1 MPSHPSAQ
9 GSSGE
14 YNTAS
19 SEEKLTGVE
28 RILQILA
35 YCVAI
40 PLCFLFLWIIYMTVA
55 LLFFRTFIP
64 WFPFWGII
72 GLVTLAVVYSIYSSW
87 VMDAPGG
94 PAKFYARLKAKK
106 EKRDMREYKREHK
119 QMQRDAAERER
130 SKLYRFMV
138 NGGAFA
144 ILLALLLLW
153 GLFSQLI

>member
-1 MPSHPSAQ
+1 MARITGVEIILPPP
-9 GSSGE
+9 
-14 YNTAS
+14 
-19 SEEKLTGVE
+19 EEKLTGVE

-40 PLCFLFLWIIYMTVA
+40 PLCFIFLWIVYLSVA
-55 LLFFRTFIP
+55 ALFILPFIP
-64 WFPFWGII
+64 WLPFWAII
-72 GLVTLAVVYSIYSSW
+72 SLITLAVVYSIYSSW

-119 QMQRDAAERER
+119 QMQRDAAEGVR

-153 GLFSQLI
+153 ALFSQLI